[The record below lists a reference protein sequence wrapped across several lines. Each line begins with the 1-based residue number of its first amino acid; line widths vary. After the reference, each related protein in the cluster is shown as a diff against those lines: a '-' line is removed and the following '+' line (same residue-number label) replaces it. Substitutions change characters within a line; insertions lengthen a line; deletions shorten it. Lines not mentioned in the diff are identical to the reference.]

1 MLRSELERCHVD
13 LQTDEE
19 LFAEKMDEMADLQLN
34 YSELMAEK
42 ERLEAMWL
50 AAQESEGLLRSE
62 LEQFLQQLVSMES
75 ELIAR
80 DEIIR
85 LQKEL
90 LESHPGADT
99 NQYRRDIVSYDQKS
113 VTQNYKV
120 KYEHNEQDLTHQS
133 NIEHNDQVLTHRSNI
148 EHNEQELTHRSC
160 NGQSNIQCNE
170 QGLTHP
176 KGQSKTE
183 HNEQGLTPNKD
194 NGPNNKSEERVNHVQ
209 TEEVETVSVVPLS
222 SGFSANRSLLVGRV
236 KTSSLKVCGVNK
248 TVLVFAYS
256 CFLP

>member
-1 MLRSELERCHVD
+1 
-13 LQTDEE
+13 
-19 LFAEKMDEMADLQLN
+19 MDEMADLQLN

-99 NQYRRDIVSYDQKS
+99 NQYRRDTVSYDQKS
-113 VTQNYKV
+113 VTQDYKV
-120 KYEHNEQDLTHQS
+120 KYEHYEQELTHQ
-133 NIEHNDQVLTHRSNI
+133 SNI

-170 QGLTHP
+170 QGSTHS

-183 HNEQGLTPNKD
+183 HNEQGLTLNKD
-194 NGPNNKSEERVNHVQ
+194 DGPNNKSEERVNHVQ

-236 KTSSLKVCGVNK
+236 KTSSLEVCGVNT
-248 TVLVFAYS
+248 TVLVVAHS